1 MSAAGRNNRGST
13 ATCASGRARTARGTS
28 TTSTAGRV
36 SSLSL
41 SCAFPRFTARY
52 SSRPPARPTDLRRL
66 GQTTKVAHSTLNDVR
81 VKIAELRE
89 KSAASAEKKQ
99 YDFEQRIK
107 EIQLAEQKDKEAARE
122 AKRRKREEERK
133 KEQEELTKGVDKD
146 MMAAMG
152 FGAFGGGASAKR

>member
-1 MSAAGRNNRGST
+1 M
-13 ATCASGRARTARGTS
+13 RGTS
-28 TTSTAGRV
+28 TTLTAEHV
-36 SSLSL
+36 SLSVPSSLSL
-41 SCAFPRFTARY
+41 SLYAQVAGVDSCLN
-52 SSRPPARPTDLRRL
+52 SRTLPPPSPTDLRRL

-81 VKIAELRE
+81 LKIAELRE

>member
-1 MSAAGRNNRGST
+1 M
-13 ATCASGRARTARGTS
+13 RGTS
-28 TTSTAGRV
+28 TTLTAGHV
-36 SSLSL
+36 SFLVPL
-41 SCAFPRFTARY
+41 LAVAFVLAILMRDVPTGLA
-52 SSRPPARPTDLRRL
+52 TDLRRL

-81 VKIAELRE
+81 LKIAELRE